1 MLPGSETV
9 KVPLVR
15 NEYAVASSSNM
26 ISAFC
31 AEMSAGLSAMT
42 GKTEHAKAV
51 AKRFKTF
58 IRFTSNVSNT
68 LKTQDIIAN
77 LFFFLPTSDTF
88 LLTDICR
95 AEHFEL
101 C

>member
-51 AKRFKTF
+51 AKRFNTF
-58 IRFTSNVSNT
+58 IRFTSDVSNT

-77 LFFFLPTSDTF
+77 LFFFLPTSDSF
-88 LLTDICR
+88 LHTDICR